1 VSRTGQSRLSQAELE
16 ERLRHVRMVA
26 MDCDGVLT
34 DGGMYYAESGDEW
47 KKFNTRDGKGV
58 ELLHRAGYL
67 TAIITGE
74 DTAIVERRAAKMGVD
89 VLVQGAQDKLSAL
102 DTLLAS
108 HGLAY
113 EQVVY
118 VGDDLND
125 LPVMQVVGLACAV
138 ADATPLVRQ
147 VAHYVCE
154 RKGGEGAV
162 REVAE
167 LILGALA
174 RADGKSS

>member
-1 VSRTGQSRLSQAELE
+1 MSRTGRSCLSRVELE
-16 ERLRHVRMVA
+16 ERIRHVRLVA

-58 ELLHRAGYL
+58 ELLRRAGYL
-67 TAIITGE
+67 TSIITGE
-74 DTAIVERRAAKMGVD
+74 DTAIVERRAAKMKVD
-89 VLVQGAQDKLSAL
+89 ALIQGAQDKLSAL
-102 DTLLAS
+102 DALLAS
-108 HGLAY
+108 HGLAH
-113 EQVVY
+113 EQVAY

-125 LPVMQVVGLACAV
+125 LPVMQRVGLACAV
-138 ADATPLVRQ
+138 ADATPPVRQ
-147 VAHYVCE
+147 IAHYVCE

-167 LILGALA
+167 LILGGPA
-174 RADGKSS
+174 RSDDESS

>member
-1 VSRTGQSRLSQAELE
+1 MSETGENCLSQVELK
-16 ERLRHVRMVA
+16 ERIRHVRLVA

-58 ELLHRAGYL
+58 EILRRAGYL

-74 DTAIVERRAAKMGVD
+74 DTVIVERRAAKMKVD
-89 VLVQGAQDKLSAL
+89 ALIQGAQDKLAAL

-108 HGLAY
+108 HGLVY
-113 EQVVY
+113 EQVAY
-118 VGDDLND
+118 IGDDLND

-138 ADATPLVRQ
+138 ADATPSVRQ
-147 VAHYVCE
+147 SAHYVCG

-162 REVAE
+162 REVAD
-167 LILGALA
+167 LILET
-174 RADGKSS
+174 

>member
-1 VSRTGQSRLSQAELE
+1 MSKAGENCLSRVELE
-16 ERLRHVRMVA
+16 ERIRHVRLVA

-58 ELLHRAGYL
+58 ELLRRAGYL

-74 DTAIVERRAAKMGVD
+74 DTVIVERRATKMKVD
-89 VLVQGAQDKLSAL
+89 VLIQGTQDKLSAL
-102 DTLLAS
+102 DRLLAS
-108 HGLAY
+108 RGLTYAQVAY
-113 EQVVY
+113 I
-118 VGDDLND
+118 GDDLND

-138 ADATPLVRQ
+138 ADAMPPVRQ
-147 VAHYVCE
+147 SAHYVCG

-162 REVAE
+162 REVAD
-167 LILGALA
+167 LILEA
-174 RADGKSS
+174 